1 MDSHRPPAS
10 AQSGP
15 MPPAPAPHP
24 AFVVVCETDADLCRL
39 AGRLAGAGPLLVADL
54 SLGSWRGHW
63 LARELG
69 RQLGLDLP
77 GDQGPVPGEA
87 AGGPP
92 AERVV
97 AALIDRE
104 TMGDATVLAA
114 HHAAVAIADA
124 ARRQGVGAIL
134 IAGPAADHGWMAED
148 LWLLRL
154 LNRLSE
160 LTVAVAVPAEGP
172 VSADELAPAEL
183 PIAVIAAVGPVAP
196 TVAQPA
202 DPDCPGLIWPGL
214 IRPEDL
220 PDAAPGSN
228 WPVLPAI
235 AGLAGAALIL
245 PGARAAAAAGCTEV
259 PANPPLWQRARTEAL
274 KPVADRRPEILSA
287 GAAAAFAEG
296 GWRQSLRL
304 IEAALPATADAETRG
319 ALEAQAQAMR
329 IAVMDFAG
337 AADRPDPEP
346 GLSAPLRRE
355 LATAKAWGLVMT
367 GRPAEADRLFGEAR
381 ALATPADRDPMWLY
395 LLNISAL
402 AKLRT
407 GRIDDAFAFEHQIEA
422 RLRGFDPPDWHLGY
436 INAINLARLHRQAGQ
451 IPEARACYERA
462 FAITLGLRSESD
474 QLYLAVCQAGL
485 EQAEGRIA
493 EALITTLRAALHWL
507 SMTVPEALAPRVARA
522 MGAVPGGELVAR
534 VDDHLLGRLTALL
547 EMIGPPFDDLARNPA
562 EDGPRWRRAEGIASG
577 CTAWGGPGWGVLIR
591 PRPVEE
597 DQPGRAEAGRDGGR
611 LGALTARILS
621 RLSPAPMAP
630 ADACILVDG
639 GFGTD
644 MPVRLPE
651 LIGLALR
658 QGCARLRFRDRDLV
672 LTAAQ
677 AADLLDRCRIGPGP
691 GIDAIDRAADG
702 RLAVRFRRVRPQL
715 VVAAD
720 DPAAMALTATDGLV
734 FADLQARTGLDRP
747 VLLAAVRRLEACG
760 ALAVS
765 MPDGI

>member
-1 MDSHRPPAS
+1 MDSHRIPTPAS
-10 AQSGP
+10 
-15 MPPAPAPHP
+15 HP
-24 AFVVVCETDADLCRL
+24 AFAVVCESDMDLCRL
-39 AGRLAGAGPLLVADL
+39 AGRLAVSGPLLVADL
-54 SLGSWRGHW
+54 TLGSWRGHW

-87 AGGPP
+87 AGAPP
-92 AERVV
+92 ADRVV

-160 LTVAVAVPAEGP
+160 LPVAVAVPPDAP
-172 VSADELAPAEL
+172 APAEL
-183 PIAVIAAVGPVAP
+183 PIAAIAADGPAGP
-196 TVAQPA
+196 TVAYRA
-202 DPDCPGLIWPGL
+202 DPDRPGLAW
-214 IRPEDL
+214 PEDAGAEEEG
-220 PDAAPGSN
+220 PHQI
-228 WPVLPAI
+228 LPAI
-235 AGLAGAALIL
+235 AGLGGAALIL

-259 PANPPLWQRARTEAL
+259 PANPPLWQRARAEAL

-329 IAVMDFAG
+329 IAVMDFTG

-407 GRIDDAFAFEHQIEA
+407 GRIDDAFAFEHQIET

-547 EMIGPPFDDLARNPA
+547 ERIGPPFDDLARDPA
-562 EDGPRWRRAEGIASG
+562 EDGPRWRRAGGNTSG
-577 CTAWGGPGWGVLIR
+577 CIAWGGPGWGVLMR
-591 PRPVEE
+591 PRPMGE

-611 LGALTARILS
+611 LGALTARILA

-644 MPVRLPE
+644 MPMRLPE

-658 QGCARLRFRDRDLV
+658 HGCTRLRFRDRDLV

-720 DPAAMALTATDGLV
+720 DPAAMALTAAGGLV
-734 FADLQARTGLDRP
+734 FADLQARTGLDRS

-760 ALAVS
+760 ALAVAV
-765 MPDGI
+765 PDGI

>member
-1 MDSHRPPAS
+1 M
-10 AQSGP
+10 
-15 MPPAPAPHP
+15 
-24 AFVVVCETDADLCRL
+24 VVCETDADLCRL

-77 GDQGPVPGEA
+77 DDRGPVPGEA

-134 IAGPAADHGWMAED
+134 IAGPARDHGWMAED

-160 LTVAVAVPAEGP
+160 LTVAVAVPADAP
-172 VSADELAPAEL
+172 LSPDELAPAEP
-183 PIAVIAAVGPVAP
+183 PIAADGPVAP

-202 DPDCPGLIWPGL
+202 DPDRPGLGW
-214 IRPEDL
+214 PEDL
-220 PDAAPGSN
+220 ADAGTGDSRQM
-228 WPVLPAI
+228 LPAI

-422 RLRGFDPPDWHLGY
+422 RLRSFDPPDWHLSY

-507 SMTVPEALAPRVARA
+507 SMAVPEALAPRVARA
-522 MGAVPGGELVAR
+522 MGAVPGPELVAR
-534 VDDHLLGRLTALL
+534 VDDYLLGRLTALL
-547 EMIGPPFDDLARNPA
+547 EKIGPPFNHLARDPA
-562 EDGPRWRRAEGIASG
+562 EDGPRWRRAEGNTSG

-591 PRPVEE
+591 PRPMGE
-597 DQPGRAEAGRDGGR
+597 DQPGQAEAGRDGGR
-611 LGALTARILS
+611 LGALTARILA

-630 ADACILVDG
+630 GDACILVDG

-644 MPVRLPE
+644 VPVRLPE

-658 QGCARLRFRDRDLV
+658 QGCTRLRFRDRDLV

-734 FADLQARTGLDRP
+734 FADLQARTGLDRS
-747 VLLAAVRRLEACG
+747 VLLAAVRRLEARG
-760 ALAVS
+760 ALAVAV
-765 MPDGI
+765 PAGI

>member
-1 MDSHRPPAS
+1 MDSHRIPTPVL
-10 AQSGP
+10 
-15 MPPAPAPHP
+15 HP

-77 GDQGPVPGEA
+77 GDQAPVPGETG
-87 AGGPP
+87 GGPP
-92 AERVV
+92 PDRVV

-114 HHAAVAIADA
+114 HHAAMEIADA

-160 LTVAVAVPAEGP
+160 LPVAVAIPP
-172 VSADELAPAEL
+172 DTLAPAGL
-183 PIAVIAAVGPVAP
+183 PVAAIPAGDPVAP
-196 TVAQPA
+196 TVAHPA
-202 DPDCPGLIWPGL
+202 DPDCPGVIWPGVIGPGL
-214 IRPEDL
+214 AGPED
-220 PDAAPGSN
+220 PADAAAGGS
-228 WPVLPAI
+228 WPVLPTI

-245 PGARAAAAAGCTEV
+245 PGARAAAAAGRTAA
-259 PANPPLWQRARTEAL
+259 PADPPLWQRARTEAL
-274 KPVADRRPEILSA
+274 KPIADRRPEILSA

-367 GRPAEADRLFGEAR
+367 GRPAEADLLFGQAR

-547 EMIGPPFDDLARNPA
+547 ERIGPPFDDPARDPA
-562 EDGPRWRRAEGIASG
+562 EDGPTWRRAEGIASR
-577 CTAWGGPGWGVLIR
+577 CTAWGGPGWGVLVR
-591 PRPVEE
+591 PRHTDEKK
-597 DQPGRAEAGRDGGR
+597 AGRDGGR
-611 LGALTARILS
+611 LGALTARILA
-621 RLSPAPMAP
+621 RLSPPPMP
-630 ADACILVDG
+630 LADACILVDG

-651 LIGLALR
+651 LAGLALR
-658 QGCARLRFRDRDLV
+658 QGCTRLRFRDRDLA
-672 LTAAQ
+672 LSAAQ

-720 DPAAMALTATDGLV
+720 DPAAMALTAADGLV
-734 FADLQARTGLDRP
+734 FADLQARTRLGRS

-760 ALAVS
+760 ALAVAV
-765 MPDGI
+765 PDGI